1 MPRPSRA
8 PAGGYCYHVLNRGNA
23 RAQVFHKDRDFQ
35 AFAEVIAEA
44 SLRHPMRLLAY
55 CVMPNHF
62 HIALWPKADGEP
74 VDALALDHPCA
85 PL

>member
-1 MPRPSRA
+1 
-8 PAGGYCYHVLNRGNA
+8 
-23 RAQVFHKDRDFQ
+23 
-35 AFAEVIAEA
+35 
-44 SLRHPMRLLAY
+44 
-55 CVMPNHF
+55 VMPNHF